1 MRRRA
6 LFPPLLLVLLLLVVF
21 GTGMRCIVGS
31 VSHVVDGDTFDVVA
45 NTPVGW
51 GDDCAVAPGQQY
63 RVRLIG
69 VDTPEVYG
77 QAECYGSQASDYAK
91 SILNGRGVC
100 LMRDTSCTD
109 RYGRLLAYV
118 WVDTDPS
125 SPGCELFLNQELVH
139 QGYANAWDYPPDS
152 LFSGVLKAAEC
163 EAYQAGRGMWSAC
176 SGLPAP
182 TGCSSPP
189 APSPGPTA
197 APSPGD
203 PCGPCAASD
212 CNCSD
217 FSTWQQAKTCLDA
230 HPGDPFRL
238 DGDHDGIPFE
248 SLPGA
253 P

>member
-1 MRRRA
+1 MRRRV
-6 LFPPLLLVLLLLVVF
+6 LFPPFLLVLLLLVVF

-45 NTPVGW
+45 SILLGW
-51 GDDCAVAPGQQY
+51 GDDCAVAPGQEY

-77 QAECYGSQASDYAK
+77 QQECYGQEASNYAK
-91 SILNGRGVC
+91 SVLEGRAVC

-118 WVDTDPS
+118 WVDTDPNN
-125 SPGCELFLNQELVH
+125 PGCELFLNQELVR
-139 QGYANAWDYPPDS
+139 QGYANAWDYSPDS
-152 LFSGVLKAAEC
+152 LFSGVFKAAEC
-163 EAYQAGRGMWSAC
+163 EAYQAGRGMWTAC
-176 SGLPAP
+176 SGLPVP
-182 TGCSSPP
+182 TGCGVLP
-189 APSPGPTA
+189 PGPTA
-197 APSPGD
+197 PPPGGED
-203 PCGPCAASD
+203 PCGPCAATD

-217 FSTWQQAKTCLDA
+217 FSTWQQANACLEA
-230 HPGDPFRL
+230 HSGDPFGL
-238 DGDHDGIPFE
+238 DADHDGIPCE